1 MANGLNRGISNM
13 RFARTLTVFGL
24 AFVLVAGLLPS
35 AWAQISTGGI
45 YGKVTDEQ
53 SAVLPGAT
61 VTLTGANTGARS
73 TTSGPGGEFRFI
85 GLDPG
90 TYTVAVALPGFATTQ
105 RTVIVSAGVSV
116 DVNFTAKVAG
126 VAETVTVDAETPVI
140 DTKKMGTGTTVSQ
153 QELTMIPNSRD
164 PWAFMRAVPGVQV
177 DRVNQAGS
185 ESGQQSGF
193 IGKGSPATDAMWVLD
208 GIVITDPAAV
218 GASPTYF
225 DFDAFDE
232 VAITT
237 GGADVRV
244 ATGGVGINLVTKRGT
259 NAFHGGVSG
268 FFAYDGLEASNLPAD
283 LEGDPRLQGSDKAD
297 HAEQLGEYGVELG
310 GPIVK
315 DRLWFWGSY
324 GKQDLRIQRLTQARD
339 KTVLE
344 DYNAKLNF
352 QVSSSNM
359 LSAYWFL
366 GDKIKL
372 GRTNNRGLGTETA
385 SHGRDQGG
393 VYEDGNYPNG
403 FLKIEDNH
411 VFSPSFMLNV
421 KLSHYNTG
429 FGLVPIGGLE
439 NDEGLDIV
447 NSIAYG
453 SSKQYQSVRPQDTIN
468 ADASYF
474 HGNHEFK
481 FGYAYRSASTN
492 SSSLVPGTGIE
503 ARTETARGKIARI
516 QRELVSSFKGSYNA
530 LYLQDTFT
538 SGRLTLQGG
547 VRWDLQKAENAASTA
562 HANPLFPEILP
573 DLVYDGAGT
582 KIEWSDISPRAGFT
596 YALNDARKTLLRG
609 NFSIFTQQLAHPD
622 VTAVNPIGG
631 VARVDY
637 RWNDLNGDGFVSSR
651 EEVDIAG
658 GQLGVPV
665 NAELTTVNQIDENY
679 RAPRDLELLVGIDHE
694 LAPNF
699 AVGATYTYRRT
710 TRTPYASYIGLNGSD
725 WVPCEPVSSNGYTVP
740 CQDIGPTNTAALDAN
755 SGGVLL
761 SNRSDYHRS
770 YSGIELTAVKR
781 LSNKWMG
788 RLGFGYNNWTESFD
802 GTGGIQNPLP
812 VLYDGYGYAAFGS
825 TIVSDAKTSGG
836 QIGYYSSGSGTVYWM
851 PSKWQL
857 SANALYQIGKGFEV
871 AGNLYARQGYI
882 RPINITV
889 DNTFGDSLLA
899 VGIGDER
906 LPDVVNLDLRL
917 GWNRNLGRA
926 RLNLTADVFNVFNSS
941 TVLRRVDAA
950 DSGSFNRIDQI
961 LNPLLV
967 RFGAR
972 LSF

>member
-1 MANGLNRGISNM
+1 M

-24 AFVLVAGLLPS
+24 AFALVAGLLPS
-35 AWAQISTGGI
+35 AFAQISTGGI

-61 VTLTGANTGARS
+61 ITLTGANTGAKT
-73 TTSGPGGEFRFI
+73 TTSGPGGEFRFL

-90 TYTVAVALPGFATTQ
+90 IYTIAVAMGGFATTQ

-116 DVNFTAKVAG
+116 DVSFTAKVAG
-126 VAETVTVDAETPVI
+126 VAETVTVDAVTPVI
-140 DTKKMGTGTTVSQ
+140 DTKKMGTGTTVSRE
-153 QELTMIPNSRD
+153 ELTMIPNSRD
-164 PWAFMRAVPGVQV
+164 PWAFMRAVPGVQI

-193 IGKGSPATDAMWVLD
+193 IGKGSSQTDAMWVLD

-268 FFAYDGLEASNLPAD
+268 FFAYDGLEASNLPAE
-283 LEGDPRLQGSDKAD
+283 LEGDPRLRGSDKAD

-324 GKQDLRIQRLTQARD
+324 GKQDLRIQRLNQSRD

-344 DYNAKLNF
+344 DYNGKLNF

-366 GDKIKL
+366 GEKIKL
-372 GRTNNRGLGTETA
+372 GRPNNRGLGTETP

-411 VFSPSFMLNV
+411 AFSPNFMLNV
-421 KLSHYNTG
+421 KASHYNTG

-439 NDEGLDIV
+439 TDEGLDIV

-453 SSKQYQSVRPQDTIN
+453 SSKQYQSVRPQDTLN
-468 ADASYF
+468 LDASYF
-474 HGNHEFK
+474 RGNHELK
-481 FGYAYRSASTN
+481 FGFAYRRASTN
-492 SSSLVPGTGIE
+492 SSSLIPGNGIE

-516 QRELVSSFKGSYNA
+516 QRELVSSFKGSYSA
-530 LYLQDTFT
+530 LYLQDTLT

-562 HANPLFPEILP
+562 RANVLFPEILP
-573 DLVYDGAGT
+573 ELVYDGAGT

-596 YALNDARKTLLRG
+596 YALDDARKTLLRG

-622 VTAVNPIGG
+622 VTVVNPIGG
-631 VARVDY
+631 VARIDY
-637 RWNDLNGDGFVSSR
+637 RWNDLNNDGIINNR
-651 EEVDIAG
+651 GEVDIAG
-658 GQLGVPV
+658 GSLGAPV
-665 NAELTTVNQIDENY
+665 NASLSTVNEIDGNY
-679 RAPRDLELLVGIDHE
+679 SAPRDLELLAGIDHE

-710 TRTPYASYIGLNGSD
+710 TKVPYLSYIGVNGSD
-725 WVPCEPVSSNGYTVP
+725 WVPCDGVSESGYSVP
-740 CQDIGPTNTAALDAN
+740 CLDLGPANAAAADAA
-755 SGGVLL
+755 SFGQRL
-761 SNRSDYHRS
+761 SNRPDYHRS

-788 RLGFGYNNWTESFD
+788 RVGFGYNNWTESFD

-812 VLYDGYGYAAFGS
+812 VLYDGYGYYGLS
-825 TIVSDAKTSGG
+825 TALTDAKKSGG
-836 QIGYYSSGSGTVYWM
+836 QIGYYSSGSGTIYWM

-857 SANALYQIGKGFEV
+857 SANALYQIGAGFEI

-882 RPINITV
+882 RPINATV
-889 DNTFGDSLLA
+889 GNTFADSVIA
-899 VGIGDER
+899 VDIGEER
-906 LPDVVNLDLRL
+906 LPDVWNLDLRL
-917 GWNRNLGRA
+917 AWNRSLGRA
-926 RLNLTADVFNVFNSS
+926 RLNLSADVFNAFNSS
-941 TVLRRVDAA
+941 TTLRRVDAA
-950 DSGSFNRIDQI
+950 DSSAFNRLDQI

>member
-1 MANGLNRGISNM
+1 M
-13 RFARTLTVFGL
+13 RFARKLTILGL
-24 AFVLVAGLLPS
+24 AFALVAGLLPS
-35 AWAQISTGGI
+35 AFAQISKGGI
-45 YGKVTDEQ
+45 YGKVADQQ

-61 VTLTGANTGARS
+61 VTLTGANTGART
-73 TTSGPGGEFRFI
+73 TTSGQGGEFRFLN
-85 GLDPG
+85 LDPG
-90 TYTVAVALPGFATTQ
+90 TYTISVALGGFATTQ

-116 DVNFTAKVAG
+116 DVSFTAKVAG

-140 DTKKMGTGTTVSQ
+140 DSKKMGTGTTVSQ
-153 QELTMIPNSRD
+153 EELAMLPNSRD
-164 PWAFMRAVPGVQV
+164 PWAFMRTVPGVQI

-193 IGKGSPATDAMWVLD
+193 IGKGSSQADAMWVLD

-259 NAFHGGVSG
+259 NAFRGGVSG
-268 FFAYDGLEASNLPAD
+268 FYASEKLEASNLPSE
-283 LEGDPRLQGSDKAD
+283 LEGDPRLRGSDKAD
-297 HAEQLGEYGVELG
+297 HAEQLAEYGFELG
-310 GPIVK
+310 GPILK

-324 GKQDLRIQRLTQARD
+324 GKQDLRIQRLSQARD
-339 KTVLE
+339 KTLLK

-393 VYEDGNYPNG
+393 LYEDGNYPNG
-403 FLKIEDNH
+403 FLKIENNH

-421 KLSHYNTG
+421 KASHYNTG

-447 NSIAYG
+447 RSIAYG
-453 SSKQYQSVRPQDTIN
+453 SSKQYQSVRPQDTLN

-474 HGNHEFK
+474 RGNHEFK
-481 FGYAYRSASTN
+481 FGFAYRRASTN

-516 QRELVSSFKGSYNA
+516 QRELVSSFKGSYNS

-547 VRWDLQKAENAASTA
+547 VRWDLQKAENAPSTA

-596 YALNDARKTLLRG
+596 YALNDSRKTLLRG

-658 GQLGVPV
+658 GRLGVPV
-665 NAELTTVNQIDENY
+665 NAELATVNQIDLNY
-679 RAPRDLELLVGIDHE
+679 TAPRDLELLAGIDHE

-710 TRTPYASYIGLNGSD
+710 THTPYASYIGVNGTD
-725 WVPCEPVSSNGYTVP
+725 WVPCDSVSGNGYTAA
-740 CQDIGPTNTAALDAN
+740 CQDLGPSNAAALGD
-755 SGGVLL
+755 GGVIL
-761 SNRSDYHRS
+761 SNRPDYHRS
-770 YSGIELTAVKR
+770 YGGIELTAVKR
-781 LSNKWMG
+781 LSNRWMG

-812 VLYDGYGYAAFGS
+812 VLYDGYGYTAFAS
-825 TIVSDAKTSGG
+825 TILTDAKQSGG
-836 QIGYYSSGSGTVYWM
+836 QIGYFSTGSGTLYWM

-857 SANALYQIGKGFEV
+857 SVNGLYQIGAGFEV

-882 RPINITV
+882 RPVNLTV
-889 DNTFGDSLLA
+889 NNTFADTVLA
-899 VGIGDER
+899 VGVGDER
-906 LPDVVNLDLRL
+906 LSDVWNVDLRL
-917 GWNRNLGRA
+917 AWNRSLGRA
-926 RLNLTADVFNVFNSS
+926 RLNLSADVFNAFNSN

-950 DSGSFNRIDQI
+950 DSSSFNRIDQI

>member
-1 MANGLNRGISNM
+1 M
-13 RFARTLTVFGL
+13 TFGL
-24 AFVLVAGLLPS
+24 AFALVAGFVPV
-35 AWAQISTGGI
+35 AQAQISTGSI

-61 VTLTGANTGARS
+61 VTLTGANIGAR
-73 TTSGPGGEFRFI
+73 TTTTGSAGEFRFAS
-85 GLDPG
+85 LDPG
-90 TYTVAVALPGFATTQ
+90 TYTVSMALNGFATTQ
-105 RTVIVSAGVSV
+105 RTVIVSAGVNV
-116 DVNFTAKVAG
+116 DLSFTAKVAG

-140 DTKKMGTGTTVSQ
+140 DTKKVGTGTTISRD
-153 QELTMIPNSRD
+153 ELTMIPNSRD
-164 PWAFMRAVPGVQV
+164 PWAFMRAVPGVQI

-193 IGKGSPATDAMWVLD
+193 IGKGSSQTDAMWVLD

-244 ATGGVGINLVTKRGT
+244 ATGGVGINLVTKRGS

-268 FFAYDGLEASNLPAD
+268 FYASEKLEASNLPSE

-297 HAEQLGEYGVELG
+297 HAEQLGEYGFELG
-310 GPIVK
+310 GPIIK

-324 GKQDLRIQRLTQARD
+324 GKQDLRIQRLTQTRD
-339 KTVLE
+339 KTVLK

-359 LSAYWFL
+359 LSAFWFL

-372 GRTNNRGLGTETA
+372 GRANSRGLGTETA
-385 SHGRDQGG
+385 SHTRDQGG
-393 VYEDGNYPNG
+393 VYEDGNWPNG

-421 KLSHYNTG
+421 KASHYNSG
-429 FGLVPIGGLE
+429 FGLVPVGGLE
-439 NDEGLDIV
+439 LSEGLDLV
-447 NSIAYG
+447 NSNAYG
-453 SSKQYQSVRPQDTIN
+453 SSKQYQSVRPQDTLN
-468 ADASYF
+468 VDASYF
-474 HGNHEFK
+474 RGNHEFK
-481 FGYAYRSASTN
+481 FGYAYRRASTN
-492 SSSLVPGTGIE
+492 SSSLLPGNGIE
-503 ARTETARGKIARI
+503 ARIETARGKIARI

-538 SGRLTLQGG
+538 KDRLTLQGG

-562 HANPLFPEILP
+562 AANPLFPEILP

-582 KIEWSDISPRAGFT
+582 KIEWSDISPRVGFT
-596 YALNDARKTLLRG
+596 YALNESRKTLLRG

-622 VTAVNPIGG
+622 VTVINPIGG

-637 RWNDLNGDGFVSSR
+637 RWNDLNNDNLINDR
-651 EEVDIAG
+651 NEVDIAG
-658 GQLGVPV
+658 GSLGAPV
-665 NAELTTVNQIDENY
+665 NAELTTVNEIDADY
-679 RAPRDLELLVGIDHE
+679 KAPRDLEALIGIDHE

-699 AVGATYTYRRT
+699 AVSATYTYRRGT
-710 TRTPYASYIGLNGSD
+710 NAPYMSYIGVNNSD
-725 WVPCEPVSSNGYTVP
+725 WVACDSVSANGYTVP
-740 CQDIGPTNTAALDAN
+740 CLDLGPQNAEAAGAA
-755 SGGVLL
+755 GFGQRL
-761 SNRSDYHRS
+761 SNRPDYHRT

-781 LSNKWMG
+781 LSNRWMG
-788 RLGFGYNNWTESFD
+788 RMGFGYNNWTESFD

-812 VLYDGYGYAAFGS
+812 VLYDGYGYYGLS
-825 TIVSDAKTSGG
+825 TALSDAKKSGG
-836 QIGYYSSGSGTVYWM
+836 QVGYFSTGSGTLYWM
-851 PSKWQL
+851 PSKWQF
-857 SANALYQIGKGFEV
+857 SANALYQIGGGFEV
-871 AGNLYARQGYI
+871 SGNLYSRQGYI
-882 RPINITV
+882 RPINATV
-889 DNTFGDSLLA
+889 NNTFADSVIA
-899 VGIGDER
+899 VDIGEER
-906 LPDVVNLDLRL
+906 LSDIFNLDLRL
-917 GWNRNLGRA
+917 AWNKSIGGA
-926 RLNLTADVFNVFNSS
+926 RLNLTADVFNVTNSG
-941 TVLRRVDAA
+941 TVLRRVDAV
-950 DSGSFNRIDQI
+950 DSAYNRIDQI